1 MELLIHKFA
10 RKINIVWFCH
20 DNTSYSF
27 KSYNLTIMEKIDYSW
42 CYVSSSSNTCS
53 KGDDAVVYH
62 NCSMCDEHY
71 VYCDDDCMIDYD

>member
-1 MELLIHKFA
+1 
-10 RKINIVWFCH
+10 
-20 DNTSYSF
+20 
-27 KSYNLTIMEKIDYSW
+27 MEKIDYSW

-71 VYCDDDCMIDYD
+71 VYCDDDGMIEYD